1 MKQYS
6 IEEFFRNAPTAAY
19 QISPDGRHISY
30 MSPYKDRMNLFVV
43 PIGGETEPR
52 QLTFETERSIQG
64 YMWAGNGRLL
74 FAKDTAGDENYRLYG
89 IGIDGS
95 DEICYTPFD
104 GVRAGIL
111 DDLEDVPDEVLI
123 EMNKR
128 NPEAQNRRT
137 DALGRKSG
145 KLSRVA
151 HRP

>member
-43 PIGGETEPR
+43 PTDGETLPR

-64 YMWAGNGRLL
+64 YMWAGNDRLL

-95 DEICYTPFD
+95 DEICYTPFE

-128 NPEAQNRRT
+128 NPEAFDPYRLNLKTGELTRL
-137 DALGRKSG
+137 AEN
-145 KLSRVA
+145 
-151 HRP
+151 P